1 MAIEST
7 NWIFTIIF
15 ISEATLKLIAYGRK
29 YFNNSWN
36 QFDFFVVTAS
46 IFDILLSFVG
56 EGIEFLSIGPQLAR
70 VMRVLRVTRI
80 LRLAGKA
87 EGLQAILQTI
97 MFSIPALMNVFTL
110 LVLIYFMMSV
120 LGNFLFKNISQGD
133 VIDNEYKNFRNF

>member
-7 NWIFTIIF
+7 NWIFTVIF